1 MTDRAVDG
9 RVKRFIFVIFAVFAL
24 LTARLWHLQIV
35 RGDNFEAMAEVNR
48 IRTLPIRAPRGSIY
62 DAKGRVI
69 VTNRLAFTVSV
80 VPSGLHDPDGSVVAR
95 LSELLDMEPG
105 GDHRHRPAGRRVP
118 VRADPAQ
125 AGRPH
130 RDGRGHRGGP
140 ALSPGRLGRR
150 GMGEG
155 IPSRVAGR
163 ARHRLPGACGSQR
176 PPSGLQP
183 DGLGGKSGLG
193 VRFRAF
199 PAGPG
204 RRPSGSR

>member
-80 VPSGLHDPDGSVVAR
+80 VPSGLHDPDGSVMAR
-95 LSELLDMEPG
+95 LSELLDMEPEEIVEMCG
-105 GDHRHRPAGRRVP
+105 GVAITPTSRSVSSGT
-118 VRADPAQ
+118 
-125 AGRPH
+125 
-130 RDGRGHRGGP
+130 
-140 ALSPGRLGRR
+140 SPSKRSW
-150 GMGEG
+150 
-155 IPSRVAGR
+155 PSRR
-163 ARHRLPGACGSQR
+163 PGAFS
-176 PPSGLQP
+176 
-183 DGLGGKSGLG
+183 
-193 VRFRAF
+193 RACW
-199 PAGPG
+199 
-204 RRPSGSR
+204 